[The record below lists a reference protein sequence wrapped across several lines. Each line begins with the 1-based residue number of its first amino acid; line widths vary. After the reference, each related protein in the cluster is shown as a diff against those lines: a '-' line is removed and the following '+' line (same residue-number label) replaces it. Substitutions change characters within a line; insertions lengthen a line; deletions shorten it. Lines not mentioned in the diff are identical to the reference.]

1 MERKACEDCLQSAN
15 RSFKIDFTQIQMDI
29 TFLVGVDF
37 SICIQVP
44 MAKFCNASTGVL
56 LACQFDLL
64 NVLLKY
70 QIEQFYEI
78 CTK

>member
-1 MERKACEDCLQSAN
+1 MAAYNLQIG
-15 RSFKIDFTQIQMDI
+15 RSKLILPKFKWTLL
-29 TFLVGVDF
+29 FLVGVDF

>member
-1 MERKACEDCLQSAN
+1 
-15 RSFKIDFTQIQMDI
+15 MDI

-78 CTK
+78 

>member
-1 MERKACEDCLQSAN
+1 
-15 RSFKIDFTQIQMDI
+15 MDI
-29 TFLVGVDF
+29 TILVGVDF

-78 CTK
+78 WKK